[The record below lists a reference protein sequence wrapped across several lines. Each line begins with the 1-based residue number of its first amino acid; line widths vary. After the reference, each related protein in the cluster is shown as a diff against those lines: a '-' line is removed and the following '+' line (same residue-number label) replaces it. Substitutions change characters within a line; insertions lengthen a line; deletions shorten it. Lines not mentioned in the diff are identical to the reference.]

1 MRRHYPS
8 RTDMSRFGPKIAAA
22 DNNVRQFLSAGL
34 SLLRGVTGDDAY
46 EKYLS
51 HHQRQNNAEPPLS
64 AQDFFRAQ
72 LEQKWNC
79 VNGCC

>member
-1 MRRHYPS
+1 V
-8 RTDMSRFGPKIAAA
+8 K
-22 DNNVRQFLSAGL
+22 QFLSAGL

-46 EKYLS
+46 EKYLA
-51 HHQRQNNAEPPLS
+51 HHQQNTPEQTPMS

-79 VNGCC
+79 VSGCC